1 MPPITLVEQEPGC
14 GPPAPVPVLQWEKE
28 FRVLLEIYRR
38 SNASSLLEIGTFHGG
53 TLYHWLQN
61 SPDERTKIVTVDS
74 YAVGVDNR
82 DQYDDWNVNG
92 NNLVV
97 VEGDTNSAGTIN
109 WVEDH
114 GPYDWLFIDA
124 GHYLHEV
131 TADWNNYRP
140 MVRPGGLA
148 CFHDILTHPAWPSI
162 EVGQLWEKIK
172 QEYDTFEIVA
182 DHHAKWGGLG
192 CVLIP

>member
-1 MPPITLVEQEPGC
+1 VPI
-14 GPPAPVPVLQWEKE
+14 LQWEKE

-38 SNASSLLEIGTFHGG
+38 SNASSLLEIGTYHGG

-61 SPDERTKIVTVDS
+61 SGGGTTIVTVDS

-82 DQYDDWNVNG
+82 DQYEDWNPGGVH
-92 NNLVV
+92 LEVI
-97 VEGDTNSAGTIN
+97 EGDTNSAGTIN
-109 WVEDH
+109 AVEDF
-114 GPYDWLFIDA
+114 GLYDWLFIDA

-148 CFHDILTHPAWPSI
+148 CFHDILTHPTWPSI
-162 EVGQLWEKIK
+162 EVGQLWAEIK
-172 QEYDTFEIVA
+172 NTHDTFEIVA
-182 DHHAKWGGLG
+182 DHHAQWGGLG
-192 CVLIP
+192 VVLL